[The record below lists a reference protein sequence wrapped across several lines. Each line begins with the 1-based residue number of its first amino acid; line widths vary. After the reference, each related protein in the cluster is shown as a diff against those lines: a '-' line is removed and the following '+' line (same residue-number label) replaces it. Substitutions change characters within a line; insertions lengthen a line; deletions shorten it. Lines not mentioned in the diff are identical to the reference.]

1 MSTLTPLLTTKL
13 YLPPARPTLVPRP
26 RLKARLAQG
35 LTRPLTLISAP
46 AGFGKTTL
54 VSEWCASEAGR
65 DFLLAWFSL
74 DGDDNDPTRFL
85 TYLIA
90 ALATLKPGLGET
102 TLALLHSP
110 RPPPPQA
117 VLTGLINDLEAFD
130 APFALILDDYHVI
143 TAQPVH
149 EALAFILDHLPPQM
163 RLVILTRAD
172 PPLPLSRLRGRNQLT
187 EIRAADL
194 RFTRE
199 EAEMFLNRAMGLAL
213 SADDVQAL
221 ESRTEGW
228 IAGLQLA
235 ALSMEGRE
243 DPSHF
248 IRTLVGSHRYIVD
261 YLADEVLNHQSDL
274 VRSFLLKTSIVH
286 RLTGTL
292 CDSLTE
298 LTHGQATLESL
309 DQGSLFVVPLDDQ
322 RRWYRYHNL
331 FADALRNR
339 LHLLHPEW
347 VPGLHRR
354 AAEWFERQGL
364 VSDAISHAVAGEDKA
379 RATRLVEENA
389 LSMVMR
395 RELVTLANWLK
406 TVEADRQ
413 ERPWL
418 CVYQAWMLYYAGQL
432 DGIERHLQKS
442 ERLVA
447 ASLPTEQV
455 QARGILG
462 HIAAI
467 RAGAAFVHKE
477 SARVIDHA
485 EEALRHLPESEVEL
499 RTLVNYLLGGAYWL
513 NGDLGACGRALENVD
528 RTGRVAENVPLVVLA
543 LSALGRLHLLK
554 GQPHRAAEICREA
567 MRLASSQH
575 GQLLPIA
582 ADACFGLGIVSYEW
596 NDLTAATDHLGRF
609 AELGELSGVASYV
622 VLSKVLQARLRQ
634 AKGDSNSAFDLLH
647 QAERLAKQSDL
658 GIDVD
663 TRIAA
668 YGINIR
674 LDGGD
679 LEAAARLA
687 RERGMSLEGAA
698 DWRRVPEYSAFVR
711 VLLAQGEHSAA
722 LTLLEQLLR
731 SVESKELSG
740 HAIELLALQ
749 ALAFCLGGDRPK
761 AFVALK
767 RSLALAEPEGYVRV
781 FLDEGAPMARLL
793 RDAGSQGIAPKYLT
807 RLLAEFDAMHGPGSI
822 PPGHQPM
829 AEALSERELE
839 ILRLVAAGKS
849 NQQVA
854 DALILATGTVKK
866 HLNNIFG
873 KLGVQSRTQCVA
885 KAREL
890 NLL

>member
-1 MSTLTPLLTTKL
+1 VSKSTPILTTKL

-26 RLKARLAQG
+26 RLTARLAEG

-54 VSEWCASEAGR
+54 VSEWCASQAGR
-65 DFLLAWFSL
+65 GFPLAWFSL
-74 DGDDNDPTRFL
+74 DGDDNDSTRFL

-90 ALATLKPGLGET
+90 ALSRLKPGLGET
-102 TLALLHSP
+102 TLALLYSP
-110 RPPPPQA
+110 QRPSPQ
-117 VLTGLINDLEAFD
+117 VILTGLINDLSESD
-130 APFALILDDYHVI
+130 APFALVLDDYHVI

-149 EALAFILDHLPPQM
+149 EALTFLLDHMPQQM

-172 PPLPLSRLRGRNQLT
+172 PPLPLARLRVRNDLT

-194 RFTRE
+194 RFTRD
-199 EAEMFLNRAMGLAL
+199 EAEAFLNRAMGLAL
-213 SADDVQAL
+213 SADDVGAL
-221 ESRTEGW
+221 EARTEGW

-235 ALSMEGRE
+235 ALSMEGRA
-243 DPSHF
+243 DSSSF
-248 IRTLVGSHRYIVD
+248 IAGFAGTHHYIVD
-261 YLADEVLNHQSDL
+261 YLTEEVLSRQPDL
-274 VRSFLLKTSIVH
+274 VRLFLLQTSILE
-286 RLTGTL
+286 RLNGAL
-292 CDSLTE
+292 CDALT
-298 LTHGQATLESL
+298 LRTDGQATLTALE
-309 DQGSLFVVPLDDQ
+309 QANLFVVPLDDE
-322 RRWYRYHNL
+322 RRWYRYHHL
-331 FADALRNR
+331 FADAIRNR
-339 LHLLHPEW
+339 LQQTHPDW
-347 VPGLHRR
+347 LPGLHRR
-354 AAEWFERQGL
+354 ATEWCEQHGFVTE
-364 VSDAISHAVAGEDKA
+364 AISHALAGEDKE
-379 RATRLVEENA
+379 RAARLVEKNA
-389 LSMVMR
+389 LAMVMR

-406 TVEADRQ
+406 AVEADRQ

-432 DGIERHLQKS
+432 DGIEGNLQRT
-442 ERLVA
+442 EGLVA
-447 ASLPTEQV
+447 ASLPAESIE
-455 QARGILG
+455 GKEILG

-467 RAGAAFVHKE
+467 RAGAAFVHKDA
-477 SARVIDHA
+477 ARVIDHA
-485 EEALRHLPESEVEL
+485 QEALRHLPESGVEL
-499 RTLVNYLLGGAYWL
+499 RTVVNYLLGGAYWL

-554 GQPHRAAEICREA
+554 GQLHRAAETCREA

-622 VLSKVLQARLRQ
+622 VLSQVLQARLRQ
-634 AKGDSNSAFDLLH
+634 AQGDSNSAFDLLH

-668 YGINIR
+668 YGMNIR

-679 LEAAARLA
+679 LESAARLA
-687 RERGMSLEGAA
+687 RERGLSLEGAG

-711 VLLAQGEHSAA
+711 VLLWKGEHSAA

-731 SVESKELSG
+731 AVESKELSG
-740 HAIELLALQ
+740 HVIELLALQ
-749 ALAFCLGGDRPK
+749 ALGLCLGGERPK

-767 RSLALAEPEGYVRV
+767 RSLTLAEPEGYFRL
-781 FLDEGAPMARLL
+781 FLDQGAPMAKLL
-793 RDAGSQGIAPKYLT
+793 RDARSHGMATGYVGM
-807 RLLAEFDAMHGPGSI
+807 LLSAFDALSAPDTKLPARQSI
-822 PPGHQPM
+822 EEP
-829 AEALSERELE
+829 LTERELE

-849 NQQVA
+849 NQQIA
-854 DALILATGTVKK
+854 DALIIATGTVKK

-873 KLGVQSRTQCVA
+873 KLGVQSRTECVA
-885 KAREL
+885 RAREL
-890 NLL
+890 NVL